1 MLLKVLISVMQL
13 QNMIIIKILT
23 LKVTT
28 LLWVAKT
35 FNSKSK

>member
-23 LKVTT
+23 LKVAT